1 MAHKIYGQNVTIISG
16 GGGGNSTI
24 TWTFAEG
31 YGPTSGRLFY
41 IDENN
46 EPQVLELSGTQT
58 VKSIGPVAI
67 WNGSIAQITNFSE
80 QLYIIRDYS
89 RNSWEYLNSTNDIN
103 FVVMPKEGCTITLN
117 SND

>member
-24 TWTFAEG
+24 TWTFAQG
-31 YGPTSGRLFY
+31 YGPASGYVTYLG
-41 IDENN
+41 ENN
-46 EPQVLELSGTQT
+46 ELQSLELSGTQT
-58 VKSIGPVAI
+58 VKSIGLVKI
-67 WNGSIAQITNFSE
+67 WNSSIAQITQFSE
-80 QLYIIRDYS
+80 NLQVILDYS
-89 RNSWEYLNSTNDIN
+89 YGWTSVGSIGDAN